1 LTLYKND
8 PGRVYIA
15 AVEDV
20 SVIRRSRR
28 GLASCAMPNLGE
40 GLFDFQMSLPPCK
53 LSRAVRINRYGH
65 RAVLVVATLRDDG
78 VDRAGLNR
86 LGGLLG
92 VMLQPE
98 CGNLSKPTADRR
110 FQLVLVKPSHYGED
124 GYVIRWWRAI
134 IPANSLAAIYGV
146 ALECIERKVLGPDVD
161 IDLEAIDEF
170 SQRIEIQKLVERF
183 KRHGN
188 FGLVALVG
196 VQSNQYPRALDLAG
210 PLRAAGIPVAIGGF
224 HVSGCLSMLD
234 GKAVG
239 LDACREMGVSMF
251 AGEVEGRLDILLR
264 DVAEGRLQ
272 PVYNFMRD
280 LPGIEGTPIP
290 FLPIANIRRTLGLSS
305 SFDAGRGCPYECT
318 FCTIINVQ
326 GRKSRY
332 RSPDDIEALVR
343 VNWAQGVYKYFITD
357 DNFARN
363 KDWEVI
369 LDRLIKLREVDD
381 IPLGLM
387 IQVDTLCHKLP
398 NFIEKSKRAG
408 VTRVFIGLEN
418 INPDNLATAK
428 KRQNKITEYRKM
440 LLAWKAQGVLTLAGY
455 ILGFSADTPA
465 SIRRDIEIIQR
476 ELPLDI
482 LEFFC
487 LTPLPGSEDHQILW
501 RKGVDMDPDLNKY
514 DLESVCTDHPNMTR
528 KEWTAIYKEAWGLY
542 YSKEHMRTLLRRTAA
557 TGGPMA
563 SMVKLLLNFSLTV
576 GLEGLHPIQSG
587 VLRLRHPSERR
598 PSLPVEPALIFWP
611 RLGWDTVRKTVAIL
625 VALSKLA
632 ATAIGAARDPHRY
645 RYMDQALT
653 PVGDDDSSL
662 DLMTKTGGA
671 QAAVA
676 HIKRV
681 DELTHARGTA

>member
-1 LTLYKND
+1 
-8 PGRVYIA
+8 
-15 AVEDV
+15 
-20 SVIRRSRR
+20 
-28 GLASCAMPNLGE
+28 
-40 GLFDFQMSLPPCK
+40 
-53 LSRAVRINRYGH
+53 
-65 RAVLVVATLRDDG
+65 
-78 VDRAGLNR
+78 
-86 LGGLLG
+86 
-92 VMLQPE
+92 
-98 CGNLSKPTADRR
+98 LSKPSADRR
-110 FQLVLVKPSHYGED
+110 FQLVLIKPSHYGED
-124 GYVIRWWRAI
+124 GYVIRWWRSI
-134 IPANSLAAIYGV
+134 IPSNSLAAIFGV
-146 ALECIERKVLGPDVD
+146 ALECAKRKVLGPDVD

-170 SQRIEIQKLVERF
+170 SQRVEIQELVQRF

-196 VQSNQYPRALDLAG
+196 VQSNQYPRALDLAR

-234 GKAVG
+234 GKAVD
-239 LDACREMGVSMF
+239 LDRCREMGVSMF
-251 AGEVEGRLDILLR
+251 AGEVEGRLDVLLR

-272 PVYNFMRD
+272 PVYNFMKD
-280 LPGIEGTPIP
+280 LPSIEGTPIP
-290 FLPIANIRRTLGLSS
+290 FLPIINIRRTLGLSS
-305 SFDAGRGCPYECT
+305 SFDAGRGCPYECS

-343 VNWAQGVYKYFITD
+343 VNWAQGVCKYFITD

-369 LDRLIKLREVDD
+369 LDRLIRLREVDG

-440 LLAWKAQGVLTLAGY
+440 LLAWKAQSIFTLAGY
-455 ILGFSADTPA
+455 ILGFPADTPA

-482 LEFFC
+482 VEFFC
-487 LTPLPGSEDHQILW
+487 LTPLPGSEDHQKLW

-514 DLESVCTDHPNMTR
+514 DLENVCTDHPNMTR
-528 KEWTAIYKEAWGLY
+528 EELTAIYKEAWGLY

-598 PSLPVEPALIFWP
+598 PGLPAEPALVFWP
-611 RLGWDTVRKTVAIL
+611 CFAWDTVRKTVTIL

-632 ATAIGAARDPHRY
+632 ASAISTARDANRH

-653 PVGDDDSSL
+653 PVDDDDSLL

-671 QAAVA
+671 ETAVA
-676 HIKRV
+676 HIRRV
-681 DELTHARGTA
+681 DELTHASSAA